1 MPRPRTRYDAS
12 ARNGRAR
19 YRVLRRLGYD
29 GRTAHEGA
37 GNIRRFVELVRLAGR
52 DPADFGSLA
61 RKQFGGR
68 PRVDTPQ
75 SRRRT
80 AWYHELRGLGA
91 SSAEASEASKVLGRY
106 EALRTEL
113 LSRRSPALHSEPS

>member
-1 MPRPRTRYDAS
+1 MPRPRTRFDAS
-12 ARNGRAR
+12 AKSGRAR

-37 GNIRRFVELVRLAGR
+37 GNIRRFVELVRLAKR
-52 DPADFGSLA
+52 DPADFGRLA
-61 RKQFGGR
+61 EKQFGGR
-68 PRVDTPQ
+68 PRVDTPR

-91 SSAEASEASKVLGRY
+91 SSAEASESSKVPERF
-106 EALRTEL
+106 ERLRAEL
-113 LSRRSPALHSEPS
+113 LSRRQPELHSESS